1 MVVKLRLVFSISI
14 FFLCYCGF
22 GQANYWQK
30 TDSRSKKS
38 QRQSENLEINHG
50 LTFSLKK
57 DVFVNE
63 LKATKIQKS
72 SKIVSFPDEDG
83 DLIPFVVQEASVL
96 SPELSKKYPQI
107 KSYVG
112 RGLKNEKD
120 RVRFSVSQNGIQSMI
135 VYGESKNATYMQK
148 VSDSENEYIVYNR
161 KDTYMMNTNFI
172 CETTSIIEKD
182 KGPSALKLVDGQ
194 VLRKFRVAISATGEY
209 TEFHGG
215 TVPDALAAIN
225 ATITRV
231 NEIFETDLGISL
243 EIVANTDQVIYTD
256 KDTDPYGTNLNSEV
270 QNTLTTVIG
279 ADNYD
284 VGHLFQKDENG
295 GNAGFI
301 ASVCI
306 DSRKGSAYSSAL
318 IPQGDIF
325 DLDFVAHEMG
335 HQFGANH
342 TWSFESEGT
351 LVQAEPGSGT
361 TIMGYAGISGNNNVA
376 LNGDDYFHYYS
387 IFQILE
393 YIKTTSCAQEI
404 SLLNNPPEI
413 VPTGNFTI
421 PKSTAFRLKGNAT
434 DLDEDDILTYNWE
447 QINDGIVTHNT
458 FGPTNLSGANF
469 RSLKPT
475 VTPTRYFPRLSSI
488 VSGNLTQTN
497 PNVNTTWETV
507 SAVERELDFALTVRD
522 NSLGGGQV
530 TSDLV
535 KVMVIDN
542 AGPFVITSQSTNE
555 IYTAGTRQEVV
566 WDVAK
571 TNQGPVNAQKVDIY
585 FSANGGASFPI
596 KLADSVP
603 NDGQQDILIPGF
615 ATPTGRIMVSA
626 HDNIFLAVNAS
637 NFTITPSDIVLNFA
651 QLQHEVCQGNDLIVP
666 FNYQTYNGFSEE
678 ATFSA
683 TGMPPGLT
691 VDFSPT
697 STIVNDTLVN
707 ITFSNT
713 DLVTPGNYPISIVA
727 TSENATKEVV
737 IDVKILETAFTDVVL
752 QLPTNGSTSARIT
765 SQLEW
770 ESNSSYTS
778 YDVEIA
784 DDAAFTNIIDSATVI
799 FNYYLATDLAE
810 ETTYY
815 WHVKPKNSCGEGTF
829 GPAFSFTT
837 LELNCTLESAKDL
850 PITISTTG
858 APTITS
864 TITLLNDLPVA
875 DINVNLDLT
884 HSFLADLEVTLIS
897 PAGTRVILVS
907 NSCGGNQDILATFD
921 DSAEGFICGTTP
933 AIQGTVRPL
942 GSLTAFNGESTY
954 GDWILEVKDI
964 AASDGG
970 SLNGFSMDICVEGTF
985 RADEDKDGVFDD
997 GDDLCLNTPM
1007 GATVDLNGC
1016 AVYILPADNFEVEIN
1031 SESCS
1036 NQNNGSIRIV
1046 AGINMDYDLTL
1057 IGNGINESNNFTNF
1071 LFKEG
1076 LAAGT
1081 YEICIIGTEDDK
1093 VYEPYCFK
1101 AIITEPPPLTV
1112 TSKLTA
1118 SGNQA
1123 ILNLE
1128 GGDLYNV
1135 ELNGIV
1141 TQTKSSSLTLD
1152 LKQGS
1157 NQIKVSTN
1165 LPCQGVFEEQLFLM
1179 DEPLVFPNPF
1189 EEEVNIL
1196 INNGPDTV
1204 NAQIF
1209 NYAGQLISHKDY
1221 TLNSNEIRINFTGLP
1236 SGIYILKVKGEGINS
1251 NFKVVKK

>member
-22 GQANYWQK
+22 GQTKYWQK
-30 TDSRSKKS
+30 TESKGRKIN
-38 QRQSENLEINHG
+38 RQTAALAIDQG
-50 LTFSLKK
+50 LVFSLEK
-57 DVFVNE
+57 DVFINE
-63 LKATKIQKS
+63 LKTAQIHKS
-72 SKIVSFPDEDG
+72 SKTLSFPDENG
-83 DLIPFVVQEASVL
+83 DLVPFVVQEAPVL

-112 RGLKNEKD
+112 RSLKNKKD
-120 RVRFSVSQNGIQSMI
+120 RLRFSVSQNGIQSMI

-148 VSDSENEYIVYNR
+148 VSGSDNEYVVYNR
-161 KDTYMMNTNFI
+161 KDAYMMNTNFI
-172 CETTSIIEKD
+172 CSTTALIEKE

-231 NEIFETDLGISL
+231 NEVFETDLGIRL
-243 EIVANTDQVIYTD
+243 EIVANTDQVIYTN
-256 KDTDPYGTNLNSEV
+256 KNTDPYGINLNSEV

-279 ADNYD
+279 PENYD

-318 IPQGDIF
+318 VPQGDIF

-335 HQFGANH
+335 HQFGAYH
-342 TWSFESEGT
+342 TWSFESEGS

-387 IFQILE
+387 IFQISE
-393 YIKTTSCAQEI
+393 YIKTTGCAQEI
-404 SLLNNPPEI
+404 SLLDNPPEI

-421 PKSTAFRLKGNAT
+421 PKSTAFRLRGNAT
-434 DLDEDDILTYNWE
+434 DVDEDDILTYNWE
-447 QINDGIVTHNT
+447 QVNDGVVTHNT

-475 VTPTRYFPRLSSI
+475 VSPTRYFPRLSSI

-507 SAVERELDFALTVRD
+507 SDVERELDFALTVRD
-522 NSLGGGQV
+522 NALGGGQV

-535 KVMVIDN
+535 KVKVIDN
-542 AGPFVITSQSTNE
+542 AGPFVITSQSANE
-555 IYTAGTRQEVV
+555 MYAAGTRQTVV

-571 TNQGPVNAQKVDIY
+571 TNQGPVNTQKVDIY

-596 KLADSVP
+596 QLADSVP

-626 HDNIFLAVNAS
+626 HDNIFLAVNTS
-637 NFTITPSDIVLNFA
+637 DITITPSDIVLGFD
-651 QLQHEVCQGNDLIVP
+651 QLQHEVCQGNDLIAP
-666 FNYQTYNGFSEE
+666 FIYQTYNDFSEE
-678 ATFSA
+678 AIFSA
-683 TGMPPGLT
+683 TGMPPGLSI
-691 VDFSPT
+691 DFSPT
-697 STIVNDTLVN
+697 STSVNNTPVN

-713 DLVTPGNYPISIVA
+713 DMAVPGNYPINIVA
-727 TSENATKEVV
+727 TTASITKEVV
-737 IDVKILETAFTDVVL
+737 IDVKILETTFTDVVL
-752 QLPTNGSTSARIT
+752 QLPVNGATSTRIAP
-765 SQLEW
+765 QLEW
-770 ESNSSYTS
+770 ESNTSHTS

-784 DDAAFTNIIDSATVI
+784 DDAAFTNIIDAASVI
-799 FNYYLATDLAE
+799 FNSYLTSDLQE

-815 WHVKPKNSCGEGTF
+815 WRVRPKNSCGEGNF
-829 GPAFSFTT
+829 GPVFSFTT
-837 LELNCTLESAKDL
+837 LEQNCASESAKDL
-850 PITISTTG
+850 PIAISTIGT
-858 APTITS
+858 PTITS
-864 TITLLNDLPVA
+864 TITLMNDLPVA
-875 DINVNLDLT
+875 DINVDLDLT
-884 HSFLADLEVTLIS
+884 HTFLADLEVSLIS

-907 NSCGGNQDILATFD
+907 NSCGGNQNILATFD
-921 DSAEGFICGTTP
+921 DSADGFICGTAP
-933 AIQGTVRPL
+933 AIQGSVRPL
-942 GSLTAFNGESTY
+942 GSLAAFNGESTY

-964 AASDGG
+964 ASSDGG
-970 SLNGFSMDICVEGTF
+970 SLNAFSMDICVEGTF

-997 GDDLCLNTPM
+997 GDDLCPNTPM

-1016 AVYILPADNFEVEIN
+1016 AVYILPTDNFEVEIN

-1036 NQNNGSIRIV
+1036 NQNNGSIRVV

-1057 IGNGINESNNFTNF
+1057 NGNGINESSNFTNF
-1071 LFKEG
+1071 FFREG

-1081 YEICIIGTEDDK
+1081 YEICIVGMEGDK
-1093 VYEPYCFK
+1093 VYEPYCFE
-1101 AIITEPPPLTV
+1101 AIVTEPSPLSV

-1118 SGNQA
+1118 TGNQTV
-1123 ILNLE
+1123 LNLE
-1128 GGDLYNV
+1128 GSDFYNI

-1141 TQTKSSSLTLD
+1141 TQTKSSSITLD
-1152 LKQGS
+1152 LKQGI
-1157 NQIKVSTN
+1157 NKIRVSTN
-1165 LPCQGVFEEQLFLM
+1165 LPCQGVYEDQLYLM
-1179 DEPLVFPNPF
+1179 DRPLVFPNPF
-1189 EEEVNIL
+1189 EEEINISL
-1196 INNGPDTV
+1196 NNGPDTV
-1204 NAQIF
+1204 NTQIF
-1209 NYAGQLISHKDY
+1209 DYAGQMISNRDHTPD
-1221 TLNSNEIRINFTGLP
+1221 NNEIKINFTGLP
-1236 SGIYILKVKGEGINS
+1236 SGVYILKVKGEGVNS

>member
-14 FFLCYCGF
+14 FFLCFCGF
-22 GQANYWQK
+22 GQTKYWQK
-30 TDSRSKKS
+30 TDSKS
-38 QRQSENLEINHG
+38 QRSLRQTAELELRQG
-50 LTFSLKK
+50 TTFSLQK
-57 DVFVNE
+57 DIFDNE
-63 LKATKIQKS
+63 LKASNTGKATKIL
-72 SKIVSFPDEDG
+72 SFPNEDG
-83 DLIPFVVQEASVL
+83 DLIPFVVQETPVL

-107 KSYVG
+107 KSYTG
-112 RGLKNEKD
+112 KALNNTQN

-135 VYGESKNATYMQK
+135 VYGDGKSATFMQK
-148 VSDSENEYIVYNR
+148 ISKSDDEYLVYSR
-161 KDTYMMNTNFI
+161 KEAYMMNTNFI
-172 CETTSIIEKD
+172 CETQSQIEKE
-182 KGPSALKLVDGQ
+182 KEISALKLVDGQ
-194 VLRKFRVAISATGEY
+194 VLRKYRLAVSASGEY

-225 ATITRV
+225 ATVTRI

-243 EIVANTDQVIYTD
+243 EIIANNDQIIYTN

-279 ADNYD
+279 PENYD
-284 VGHLFQKDENG
+284 VGHLFQNDVNG

-393 YIKTTSCAQEI
+393 YIKTTSCGQAI
-404 SLLNNPPEI
+404 SILNSPPTI
-413 VPTGNFTI
+413 VPSGNFTI
-421 PKSTAFRLKGNAT
+421 PKTTAFKLTGNAT
-434 DLDEDDILTYNWE
+434 DVDLDDILTYSWE

-469 RSLKPT
+469 RSQKPT
-475 VTPTRYFPRLSSI
+475 VQSSRYFPRLSSI

-507 SAVERELDFALTVRD
+507 SSVERELDFALTVRD

-530 TSDLV
+530 ASDLV
-535 KVMVIDN
+535 KVKVIDN
-542 AGPFVITSQSTNE
+542 AGPFVVTSQSSNE
-555 IYTAGTRQEVV
+555 VYAAGTRQEVV
-566 WDVAK
+566 WDVAN
-571 TNQGPVNAQKVDIY
+571 TDRGMINTQKVDIY

-626 HDNIFLAVNAS
+626 HDNIFLAVNS
-637 NFTITPSDIVLNFA
+637 SDLTITPSDIVLNFP
-651 QLQHEVCQGNDLIVP
+651 QLQYEVCQGNDLIVP
-666 FNYQTYNGFSEE
+666 FTYQTFNDFSEE

-683 TGMPPGLT
+683 TGLPPGLSI
-691 VDFSPT
+691 DFSPT
-697 STIVNDTLVN
+697 SAIVNDTVVD

-713 DLVTPGNYPISIVA
+713 NLVTPGNYPLTIVA
-727 TSENATKEVV
+727 TSATVTKELTL
-737 IDVKILETAFTDVVL
+737 DLKILDTEFSDVVL
-752 QLPTNGSTSARIT
+752 QLPINESTSARIAPL
-765 SQLEW
+765 LEW
-770 ESNSSYTS
+770 ESNTSYTS
-778 YDVEIA
+778 YDLEIA
-784 DDAAFTNIIDSATVI
+784 DDAGFSNIIESGNVI
-799 FNYYLATDLAE
+799 FNSFLTNNLVE

-815 WHVKPKNSCGEGTF
+815 WRVKPKNRCGEGTF

-837 LELNCTLESAKDL
+837 LELNCALETAKDL
-850 PITISTTG
+850 PLTISTTG
-858 APTITS
+858 TPTVTS
-864 TITLLNDLPVA
+864 KITLLNDLPIA

-884 HSFLADLEVTLIS
+884 HTFLADLEVSLIS

-921 DSAEGFICGTTP
+921 DSGDSFVCGTSPT
-933 AIQGTVRPL
+933 IQGTVKPL
-942 GSLTAFNGESTY
+942 GSLGAFNGESTY

-970 SLNGFSMDICVEGTF
+970 TLNAFSMDICVEGTF

-997 GDDLCLNTPM
+997 GDDLCPNTPM

-1016 AVYILPADNFEVEIN
+1016 AVYTLPADNFDVEIN

-1036 NQNNGSIRIV
+1036 NQNNGTIRIV
-1046 AGINMDYDLTL
+1046 AGISMDYDLTL
-1057 IGNGINESNNFTNF
+1057 TGPGVNRNSNFTNF
-1071 LFKEG
+1071 YFEEG

-1081 YEICIIGTEDDK
+1081 YEICIIGTENEN
-1093 VYEPYCFK
+1093 VYESYCFQ

-1112 TSKLTA
+1112 TSQLTA
-1118 SGNQA
+1118 SGSQT

-1128 GGDLYNV
+1128 GGDLYNI

-1141 TQTKSSSLTLD
+1141 TQTKSSSITLD
-1152 LKQGS
+1152 LKQGT
-1157 NQIKVSTN
+1157 NEIKVSTN
-1165 LPCQGVFEEQLFLM
+1165 QPCQGVFEEQLVLLG
-1179 DEPLVFPNPF
+1179 EPLVHPNPF
-1189 EEEVNIL
+1189 DEEVNIW
-1196 INNGPDTV
+1196 INNGPDIV

-1209 NYAGQLISHKDY
+1209 NYVGQLISHKDY
-1221 TLNSNEIRINFTGLP
+1221 TLNSNEIKINFTGLP
-1236 SGIYILKVKGEGINS
+1236 SGMYIIKLMGKGINS

>member
-14 FFLCYCGF
+14 FFLSYCGF
-22 GQANYWQK
+22 GQTQYWQK
-30 TDSRSKKS
+30 TESKGKRIN
-38 QRQSENLEINHG
+38 RQATALAIDQG
-50 LTFSLKK
+50 LVFSLEK
-57 DVFVNE
+57 DVFTNE
-63 LKATKIQKS
+63 LKSAQINKS
-72 SKIVSFPDEDG
+72 SKTLSFPDENG
-83 DLIPFVVQEASVL
+83 DLIPFVVQEAPVL

-107 KSYVG
+107 RSYVG
-112 RGLKNEKD
+112 RGLKNKKD
-120 RVRFSVSQNGIQSMI
+120 RIRFSVSQKGVQSMI

-148 VSDSENEYIVYNR
+148 VSGSDKEYIVYNR
-161 KDTYMMNTNFI
+161 KDAYMMNTNFI
-172 CETTSIIEKD
+172 CSTTALIEKE
-182 KGPSALKLVDGQ
+182 KGPSALKLVDSQ

-215 TVPDALAAIN
+215 TIPDALAAIN

-231 NEIFETDLGISL
+231 NEVFETDLGIRL
-243 EIVANTDQVIYTD
+243 EIIANTDQVIYTN
-256 KDTDPYGTNLNSEV
+256 KDTDPYGINLNSEV

-279 ADNYD
+279 PENYD

-318 IPQGDIF
+318 VPQGDIF

-335 HQFGANH
+335 HQFGAYH
-342 TWSFESEGT
+342 TWSFESEGS

-361 TIMGYAGISGNNNVA
+361 TIMGYAGISGSNNVA

-387 IFQILE
+387 IFQISE
-393 YIKTTSCAQEI
+393 YIKTTGCAQEI
-404 SLLNNPPEI
+404 SLLDNPPEI
-413 VPTGNFTI
+413 IPTGNFTI

-434 DLDEDDILTYNWE
+434 DVDIDDILTYNWE
-447 QINDGIVTHNT
+447 QINDGVVTHNT

-475 VTPTRYFPRLSSI
+475 VSPTRYFPRLSSI

-507 SAVERELDFALTVRD
+507 SDVERELDFALTVRD
-522 NSLGGGQV
+522 NALGGGQV

-535 KVMVIDN
+535 KVKVIDN
-542 AGPFVITSQSTNE
+542 AGPFVITSQSANE
-555 IYTAGTRQEVV
+555 MYAAGTRQTVV

-571 TNQGPVNAQKVDIY
+571 TNQGLVNTQKVDIY

-596 KLADSVP
+596 QLADSVP

-626 HDNIFLAVNAS
+626 HNNIFLAVNTS
-637 NFTITPSDIVLNFA
+637 NITITPSDIVLGFD
-651 QLQHEVCQGNDLIVP
+651 QLQHEVCQGNDLMVP
-666 FNYQTYNGFSEE
+666 FTYQTYNGFSEE

-683 TGMPPGLT
+683 TGMPPGLAI
-691 VDFSPT
+691 DFSPT
-697 STIVNDTLVN
+697 SAMANDTQVN
-707 ITFSNT
+707 INFSNT
-713 DLVTPGNYPISIVA
+713 DLVNPGNYPINIVA
-727 TSENATKEVV
+727 TTANVTKEVM
-737 IDVKILETAFTDVVL
+737 IDVKILETAFTDVAL
-752 QLPTNGSTSARIT
+752 QLPVNGATSTRIAP
-765 SQLEW
+765 QLEW
-770 ESNSSYTS
+770 ESNTSHTS

-784 DDAAFTNIIDSATVI
+784 DDVAFTNIIDAASVI
-799 FNYYLATDLAE
+799 FNSYLTHNLQE
-810 ETTYY
+810 STTYY
-815 WHVKPKNSCGEGTF
+815 WRVRPKNSCGEGNF

-837 LELNCTLESAKDL
+837 LEQNCASESAKDL
-850 PITISTTG
+850 PITISTIG

-864 TITLLNDLPVA
+864 TITLMNDLPIA

-884 HSFLADLEVTLIS
+884 HTFLADLEVSLIS

-907 NSCGGNQDILATFD
+907 NSCGGNQDIMATFD
-921 DSAEGFICGTTP
+921 DSAEGFVCGTNP

-942 GSLTAFNGESTY
+942 GSLAAFNGESTF

-970 SLNGFSMDICVEGTF
+970 TLNAFSMDICVEGTF

-997 GDDLCLNTPM
+997 GDDLCPNTPM

-1016 AVYILPADNFEVEIN
+1016 AVYILPTDNFEVEIN

-1036 NQNNGSIRIV
+1036 NQNNGSIRVV
-1046 AGINMDYDLTL
+1046 AGINMDYDLVL
-1057 IGNGINESNNFTNF
+1057 NGNGINESSNFTNF
-1071 LFKEG
+1071 FFREG

-1081 YEICIIGTEDDK
+1081 YEICIVGIEDDK
-1093 VYEPYCFK
+1093 VYEPYCFE
-1101 AIITEPPPLTV
+1101 AVITEPLPLSV

-1118 SGNQA
+1118 TGNQTL
-1123 ILNLE
+1123 LNLE
-1128 GGDLYNV
+1128 GGDFYNV

-1141 TQTKSSSLTLD
+1141 TQTKSSSITLD
-1152 LKQGS
+1152 LKQGI
-1157 NQIKVSTN
+1157 NQIRVSTN
-1165 LPCQGVFEEQLFLM
+1165 LPCQGVYEDQLYLM
-1179 DEPLVFPNPF
+1179 DKPLVFPNPF
-1189 EEEVNIL
+1189 EEEINIFL
-1196 INNGPDTV
+1196 NNGPDTV
-1204 NAQIF
+1204 NTQIF
-1209 NYAGQLISHKDY
+1209 DYAGQLISNRDHTPD
-1221 TLNSNEIRINFTGLP
+1221 NNEIKINFTGLP
-1236 SGIYILKVKGEGINS
+1236 SGIYILKVKGEGVNGRY
-1251 NFKVVKK
+1251 KVVKK

>member
-22 GQANYWQK
+22 GQTKYWDK
-30 TDSRSKKS
+30 TDSGSRRL
-38 QRQSENLEINHG
+38 QRQTAKLEIRNG
-50 LTFSLKK
+50 VTFSLKK
-57 DVFVNE
+57 DIFNDE
-63 LKATKIQKS
+63 LKAAQRNKA
-72 SKIVSFPDEDG
+72 SKIVSFPDENG

-112 RGLKNEKD
+112 RGLNNEKD
-120 RVRFSVSQNGIQSMI
+120 RVRFSVSQNGVQSMI

-148 VSDSENEYIVYNR
+148 VSDSDNEYIVYNR
-161 KDTYMMNTNFI
+161 KDAYMMNTNFI
-172 CETTSIIEKD
+172 CETTSLIEKD
-182 KGPSALKLVDGQ
+182 KGPTALKLVAGQ

-243 EIVANTDQVIYTD
+243 EIVANTDEVIYTD

-279 ADNYD
+279 AENYD
-284 VGHLFQKDENG
+284 VGHLFQKDQNG

-387 IFQILE
+387 IFQISE

-404 SLLNNPPEI
+404 SLLNTPPEI

-421 PKSTAFRLKGNAT
+421 PKSTAFRLRGNAT
-434 DLDEDDILTYNWE
+434 DADIDDILTYNWE

-507 SAVERELDFALTVRD
+507 SSVERELDFALTVRD

-530 TSDLV
+530 ASDLV
-535 KVMVIDN
+535 KVTVIDN
-542 AGPFVITSQSTNE
+542 AGPFVITSQAINE
-555 IYTAGTRQEVV
+555 IYTAGTRQEVT

-571 TNQGPVNAQKVDIY
+571 TNQGPVNTQKVDIY

-626 HDNIFLAVNAS
+626 HDNIFLAVNAAD
-637 NFTITPSDIVLNFA
+637 FTITSSDIVLNFA

-697 STIVNDTLVN
+697 STMVNDTLVN

-727 TSENATKEVV
+727 TSENVTKEVV
-737 IDVKILETAFTDVVL
+737 IDVKILETTFADVVL
-752 QLPTNGSTSARIT
+752 QLPTNGSTSARIA

-837 LELNCTLESAKDL
+837 LELNCALESAKDL

-921 DSAEGFICGTTP
+921 DSAEAFICGTTP

-942 GSLTAFNGESTY
+942 GSLAAFNGESTY

-970 SLNGFSMDICVEGTF
+970 SLNAFSMDICVEGTF

-1046 AGINMDYDLTL
+1046 ADINMDYDLTL

-1071 LFKEG
+1071 FFKEG

-1093 VYEPYCFK
+1093 AYEPYCFQ

-1118 SGNQA
+1118 SGSQA

-1128 GGDLYNV
+1128 GSDWYNV

-1141 TQTKSSSLTLD
+1141 TQTKSSSITLE
-1152 LKQGS
+1152 LKQGV

-1165 LPCQGVFEEQLFLM
+1165 LQCQGIYEDQLFLM

-1189 EEEVNIL
+1189 EEEVNIFL
-1196 INNGPDTV
+1196 NNGPETV

-1209 NYAGQLISHKDY
+1209 NYAGQLIRKKDY
-1221 TLNSNEIRINFTGLP
+1221 TLDSNEININFTGLP
-1236 SGIYILKVKGEGINS
+1236 SGIYILKLKGEGVNS
-1251 NFKVVKK
+1251 NVKLVKK

>member
-22 GQANYWQK
+22 GQTKYWQK
-30 TDSRSKKS
+30 TESKGRKIN
-38 QRQSENLEINHG
+38 RQTAALAIDQG
-50 LTFSLKK
+50 LVFSLEK
-57 DVFVNE
+57 DVFINE
-63 LKATKIQKS
+63 LKTAQIHKS
-72 SKIVSFPDEDG
+72 SKTLSFPDENG
-83 DLIPFVVQEASVL
+83 DLVPFIVQEAPVL

-112 RGLKNEKD
+112 RSLKNKKD
-120 RVRFSVSQNGIQSMI
+120 RLRFSVSQNGIQSMI

-148 VSDSENEYIVYNR
+148 VSGSDNEYVVYNR
-161 KDTYMMNTNFI
+161 KDAYMMNTNFI
-172 CETTSIIEKD
+172 CSTTALIEKE

-231 NEIFETDLGISL
+231 NEVFETDLGIRL
-243 EIVANTDQVIYTD
+243 EIVANTDQVIYTN
-256 KDTDPYGTNLNSEV
+256 KNTDPYGINLNSEV
-270 QNTLTTVIG
+270 QNTLTTIIG
-279 ADNYD
+279 PENYD

-318 IPQGDIF
+318 VPQGDIF

-335 HQFGANH
+335 HQFGAYH
-342 TWSFESEGT
+342 TWSFESEGS

-361 TIMGYAGISGNNNVA
+361 TIMGYAGISGSNNVA

-387 IFQILE
+387 IFQISE
-393 YIKTTSCAQEI
+393 YIKTTGCAQEI
-404 SLLNNPPEI
+404 SLLDNPPEI

-421 PKSTAFRLKGNAT
+421 PKSTAFRLRGNAT
-434 DLDEDDILTYNWE
+434 DVDEDDILTYNWE
-447 QINDGIVTHNT
+447 QVNDGVVTHNT

-475 VTPTRYFPRLSSI
+475 VSPTRYFPRLSSI

-507 SAVERELDFALTVRD
+507 SDVERELDFALTVRD
-522 NSLGGGQV
+522 NALGGGQV

-535 KVMVIDN
+535 KVKVIDN
-542 AGPFVITSQSTNE
+542 AGPFVITSQSANE
-555 IYTAGTRQEVV
+555 MYAAGTRQTVV

-571 TNQGPVNAQKVDIY
+571 TNQGPVNTQKVDIY

-596 KLADSVP
+596 QLADSVP

-626 HDNIFLAVNAS
+626 HDNIFLAVNTS
-637 NFTITPSDIVLNFA
+637 DITITPSDIVLGFD

-666 FNYQTYNGFSEE
+666 FIYQTYNDFSEE
-678 ATFSA
+678 AIFSA
-683 TGMPPGLT
+683 TGMPPGLSI
-691 VDFSPT
+691 DFSPT
-697 STIVNDTLVN
+697 STSVNDTPVN

-713 DLVTPGNYPISIVA
+713 DMAVPGNYPINIVA
-727 TSENATKEVV
+727 TTASITKEVV
-737 IDVKILETAFTDVVL
+737 IDVKILETTFTDVVL
-752 QLPTNGSTSARIT
+752 QLPVNGATSTRIAP
-765 SQLEW
+765 QLEW
-770 ESNSSYTS
+770 ESNTSHTS

-784 DDAAFTNIIDSATVI
+784 DDAAFTNIIDAASVI
-799 FNYYLATDLAE
+799 FNSYLTSDLQE

-815 WHVKPKNSCGEGTF
+815 WRVRPKNSCGEGNF
-829 GPAFSFTT
+829 GPVFSFTT
-837 LELNCTLESAKDL
+837 LEQNCASESAKDL
-850 PITISTTG
+850 PIAISTIGT
-858 APTITS
+858 PIITS
-864 TITLLNDLPVA
+864 TITLMNDLPVA
-875 DINVNLDLT
+875 DINVDLDLT
-884 HSFLADLEVTLIS
+884 HTFLADLEVSLIS

-907 NSCGGNQDILATFD
+907 NSCGGNQNILATFD
-921 DSAEGFICGTTP
+921 DSADGFICGTAP
-933 AIQGTVRPL
+933 AIQGSVRPL
-942 GSLTAFNGESTY
+942 GSLAAFNGESTY

-964 AASDGG
+964 ASSDGG
-970 SLNGFSMDICVEGTF
+970 SLNAFSMDICVEGTF

-997 GDDLCLNTPM
+997 GDDLCPNTPM

-1016 AVYILPADNFEVEIN
+1016 AVYILPTDNFEVEIN

-1036 NQNNGSIRIV
+1036 NQNNGSIRVV
-1046 AGINMDYDLTL
+1046 AGINMDYDLSL
-1057 IGNGINESNNFTNF
+1057 NGNGINESSNFTNF
-1071 LFKEG
+1071 FFREG

-1081 YEICIIGTEDDK
+1081 YEICIVGMEGDK
-1093 VYEPYCFK
+1093 VYEPYCFE
-1101 AIITEPPPLTV
+1101 AIVTEPSPLSV
-1112 TSKLTA
+1112 TSKLTGT
-1118 SGNQA
+1118 GNQTV
-1123 ILNLE
+1123 LNLE
-1128 GGDLYNV
+1128 GSDFYNI

-1141 TQTKSSSLTLD
+1141 TQTKSSSITLD
-1152 LKQGS
+1152 LKQGI
-1157 NQIKVSTN
+1157 NKIRVSTN
-1165 LPCQGVFEEQLFLM
+1165 LPCQGIYEDQLYLM
-1179 DEPLVFPNPF
+1179 DRPLVFPNPF
-1189 EEEVNIL
+1189 EEEINISL
-1196 INNGPDTV
+1196 NNGPDTV
-1204 NAQIF
+1204 NTQIF
-1209 NYAGQLISHKDY
+1209 DYAGQMISNRDH
-1221 TLNSNEIRINFTGLP
+1221 TPNNNEIKINFTGLP
-1236 SGIYILKVKGEGINS
+1236 SGVYILKVKGEGVNS